1 MNLNSYLHKRDH
13 SQAWQLRWMVPKAA
27 RPLIGKA
34 EFTKSLRVTDRA
46 EAEGLAYR
54 QLAEW
59 KAQVEH
65 ALMNGKAGPPV
76 AAPRSATPAPKSPA
90 EIEQAAVA
98 IGFEL
103 ASVKASAL
111 IAAKAKSESSYDAL
125 YAKFDEW
132 HRKSIRD
139 LNAGNSS
146 YWAERIRQLYRRRGW
161 PLDETSIEFALF
173 VRTMA
178 HAGIDTFAQAKA
190 KMDGTANAFE
200 PSPIVRD
207 TIAAKQSRAKDGETV
222 LDLFERYAAT
232 RLAEGRKRTDTIN
245 QDRKVISL
253 FSSFVGSQRSLR
265 SILPSEVRDWRN
277 AIASLPPA
285 YRKRAA
291 NSGLS
296 VREASDRARETGEK
310 GISPSTVN
318 KYMSTVSPLFDWAKR
333 EGYVDRNPCDGLFL
347 DLQRG
352 KKSGRN
358 RRPPFSVEQLNQ
370 ILKSPLFTGFAK
382 DGKEWQPGP
391 QRAYDWRYWIPLIC
405 LFTGARIGEIAQL
418 RVDDVRDDGGIAFL
432 WIKDDD
438 ATGQTTKSGHC
449 RPSPIHT
456 KLQFLGFLQYVDRQR
471 ERAREDGDT
480 RLFPELRPNGRG
492 QISWVPSRFWRT
504 YLTGIGVKSG
514 GDGYGA
520 HSFRHGL
527 ADQLRLAGYLD
538 DEIEVALGHNQV
550 SVTGGYGQVRQGTV
564 ARISAMLE
572 KVEFKGVLFDH
583 LIPPTTV
590 NSEQTH

>member
-34 EFTKSLRVTDRA
+34 EFTKSLRVTDRGV
-46 EAEGLAYR
+46 AEGLAYR

-59 KAQVEH
+59 KALVDH
-65 ALMNGKAGPPV
+65 ALMNGKVGSTV
-76 AAPRSATPAPKSPA
+76 VAPRSATPPPQSAA

-98 IGFEL
+98 IGYEL
-103 ASVKASAL
+103 ASLKASAL
-111 IAAKAKSESSYDAL
+111 IAAKAKSRSDYDAL

-132 HRKSIRD
+132 HRKSVRD
-139 LNAGNSS
+139 LNAGNLS
-146 YWAERIRQLYRRRGW
+146 YWAERTRQLYMRRGW
-161 PLDETSIEFALF
+161 SLDENSAGFALF

-178 HAGIDTFAQAKA
+178 QAGIDTFARAKA
-190 KMDGTANAFE
+190 KMDGSVNNFE

-207 TIAAKQSRAKDGETV
+207 AIVAKQSLAKDGETV
-222 LDLFERYAAT
+222 LGLFERYAAT
-232 RLAEGRKRTDTIN
+232 RRAEGRKRADTIN
-245 QDRKVISL
+245 QDRKVIAL
-253 FSSFVGSQRSLR
+253 FSNFVGDQRSLR

-277 AIASLPPA
+277 AVASLPPA

-291 NSGLS
+291 NAGLS
-296 VREASDRARETGEK
+296 LQEASDRARKAGEK

-318 KYMSTVSPLFDWAKR
+318 KYMSTISPLFDWAKR
-333 EGYVDRNPCDGLFL
+333 EGYVENNPCKGLFL
-347 DLQRG
+347 DLQKG

-358 RRPPFSVEQLNQ
+358 RRPPFSVDQLNK

-382 DGKEWQPGP
+382 DGKEWQPGEN
-391 QRAYDWRYWIPLIC
+391 RASDWRYWIPLVC

-418 RVDDVRDDGGIAFL
+418 RVDDVRNDGGIAYL

-456 KLQFLGFLQYVDRQR
+456 KLQTLGFLKYVDSQKN
-471 ERAREDGDT
+471 RALKDGDT
-480 RLFPELRPNGRG
+480 RLFPQLLPNNRG

-504 YLTGIGVKSG
+504 YLTRIGIKSG

-550 SVTGGYGQVRQGTV
+550 SVTGGYGQIRQGTV
-564 ARISAMLE
+564 ARIALMIE
-572 KVEFKGVLFDH
+572 NVAFDGVDFAP
-583 LIPPTTV
+583 LIP
-590 NSEQTH
+590 NST